1 MPEIGTAAR
10 TVLVIG
16 IGAGDPEHLTL
27 QAAAAIGRA
36 EVFFEIDKGVP
47 DLAGLRATLLARHAR
62 PDHRV
67 VTAPGGA
74 PRPRPRRLP
83 GRGRRPGRPP
93 APTRT
98 PP

>member
-36 EVFFEIDKGVP
+36 EVFFEIDKGV
-47 DLAGLRATLLARHAR
+47 H
-62 PDHRV
+62 
-67 VTAPGGA
+67 
-74 PRPRPRRLP
+74 
-83 GRGRRPGRPP
+83 RPGRAARRRCWPATP
-93 APTRT
+93 APTT
-98 PP
+98 GS